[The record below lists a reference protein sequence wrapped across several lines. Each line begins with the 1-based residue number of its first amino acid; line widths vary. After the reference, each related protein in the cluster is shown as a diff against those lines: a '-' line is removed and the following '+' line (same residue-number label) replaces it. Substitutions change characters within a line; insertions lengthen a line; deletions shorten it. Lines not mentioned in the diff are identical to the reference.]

1 MIMERTKKGVAM
13 IVCFAL
19 LLTLIFSVSFVSHG
33 AFHECVGEEC
43 HICAVINKCA
53 ELLRD
58 LLLSVAG
65 IAIFG
70 ILVFSFSSTV
80 NDFRKPF
87 SAFTPVRLKVK
98 LTN

>member
-1 MIMERTKKGVAM
+1 MENMRRTFAFVVF
-13 IVCFAL
+13 IAL
-19 LLTLIFSVSFVSHG
+19 LLSVLFSISFVSHG
-33 AFHECVGEEC
+33 ASHDCVGEDC
-43 HICAVINKCA
+43 QICAVINKCA
-53 ELLRD
+53 ETLRD
-58 LLLSVAG
+58 IVALG
-65 IAIFG
+65 ACTAIFG